1 MNKIVSPHYNA
12 DNGVVITLFERRPAP
27 YAEGG
32 LASLA
37 EHVRRGGRGD
47 DEILLHISPEEFD
60 WLRQEWG
67 EPDINPI
74 TGLPEYGWLSKL
86 WKKVKKGVKSIVKS
100 PIFQA
105 VAPMLLNF
113 FVPGAGAAIGGALGA
128 SGTAASVLGNA
139 AIGAGLGAAGGGG
152 KGALSGALMGGI
164 AGGGGKMLGSAVG
177 LKGPLSTVAGN
188 ALLSGAASSARG
200 GDFGKGALIGGGLTA
215 LGNMGG
221 KYLKG
226 TPAEKAFGLDSAPG
240 SVAGAGAPELGPVI
254 PTGAGLYRMDQYGAI
269 PDSGIT
275 AASVGASPLAQA
287 AGASPSLLSRVG
299 SYVKENP
306 LQSALMLGTLVNSS
320 KQYDEPGD
328 AGPPELP
335 PGFTEALPQL
345 DFNRTRTMLTPEE
358 YYTYGQTQPEHQF
371 FADNVLPQ
379 LPGRAR
385 GGRAPERSGDSH
397 QGARLVRGPGTG
409 RSDDIPAVLSDGEY
423 VMDAETVALLGDG
436 STDEGARRLDEMR
449 KNLRKHK
456 AKNLSKGGFSH
467 AAKSPE
473 EYLRLAKGGKVKA
486 AVKKVKVP
494 FQFVLNHQEGED
506 IADDLKRL
514 FTQAGLPRKRLGELN
529 WSNEVD
535 VDKTSSET
543 FVDADL
549 EGPED
554 LIRALKATL
563 GE

>member
-1 MNKIVSPHYNA
+1 MNKIVSPNYSSEG
-12 DNGVVITLFERRPAP
+12 GVVITLFERRPAP

-47 DEILLHISPEEFD
+47 DEILLHISPEEFE

-67 EPDINPI
+67 DPDINPI
-74 TGLPEYGWLSKL
+74 TGLPEYGWLSKV

-113 FVPGAGAAIGGALGA
+113 FVPGAGTAIGSALGA
-128 SGTAASVLGNA
+128 SGATASVLGNA

-152 KGALSGALMGGI
+152 KGALSGALMGGM
-164 AGGGGKMLGSAVG
+164 AGGGGKMLGSAIG
-177 LKGPLSTVAGN
+177 LKGALSTVAGN
-188 ALLSGAASSARG
+188 ALMSGAANSAQG
-200 GDFGKGALIGGGLTA
+200 GDFGRGALIGGGLTA
-215 LGNMGG
+215 LGNLGG

-226 TPAEKAFGLDSAPG
+226 TPAEKAFGLDSAP
-240 SVAGAGAPELGPVI
+240 SSAAGAGTTDLAPVV

-269 PDSGIT
+269 PDSAIT
-275 AASVGASPLAQA
+275 ASSVGASPLAQA
-287 AGASPSLLSRVG
+287 AGAGSSSGLLSRMG
-299 SYVKENP
+299 NYVKENP
-306 LQSALMLGTLVNSS
+306 LQSALMLGSLVNSS
-320 KQYDEPGD
+320 KQYGEPSD
-328 AGPPELP
+328 AGPPALP
-335 PGFTEALPQL
+335 PGFTEALPQV
-345 DFNRTRTMLTPEE
+345 DFNRTRMMLTPEE

-371 FADNVLPQ
+371 FAENVLPQ
-379 LPGRAR
+379 LPGRAK
-385 GGRAPERSGDSH
+385 GGRAPEGSGESSR
-397 QGARLVRGPGTG
+397 ASRLIRGPGTG

-473 EYLRLAKGGKVKA
+473 QYLTGAK
-486 AVKKVKVP
+486 
-494 FQFVLNHQEGED
+494 
-506 IADDLKRL
+506 
-514 FTQAGLPRKRLGELN
+514 
-529 WSNEVD
+529 
-535 VDKTSSET
+535 
-543 FVDADL
+543 
-549 EGPED
+549 
-554 LIRALKATL
+554 
-563 GE
+563 